1 MELPEKFKEVSATRQ
16 TEKSKRQKNFQ
27 EVMKQKEEEARQGL
41 TRKSK
46 YLGKLC
52 EIFIEIYDE
61 GHENIIEIVEK
72 EKIKNK
78 LIKGNISIRFSSPEL
93 FFFSTFKIFFL

>member
-1 MELPEKFKEVSATRQ
+1 
-16 TEKSKRQKNFQ
+16 
-27 EVMKQKEEEARQGL
+27 
-41 TRKSK
+41 
-46 YLGKLC
+46 LGKLC

-78 LIKGNISIRFSSPEL
+78 LLKGNISIRFSSPEL
-93 FFFSTFKIFFL
+93 FFLSTL